1 MGESNMGESHMRA
14 TLLTFCLLLSMAGTA
29 FGWGCEGHQMVALIA
44 RAHLAPEVSATIDQ
58 LLAQNPIDP
67 ALKRFCQDR
76 PTDPMADAAT
86 WADDVRTSAKTGQ
99 WHFVDIPLT
108 VTAHAGALDAW
119 CPPIVP
125 VAAGKNSTGKDNP
138 GCVTNAIDYHLAILR
153 DKTRPAADRAVA
165 LRYIIHFVGDI
176 HQPLHDSDNDDR
188 GGNCTAM
195 KFFGEERPAN
205 LHAIWDYKLLARE
218 LAAKKTNPLAYAH
231 ALDERFGT
239 EGQAWRSEKPDP
251 VAWAWEGHQ
260 LAMATTYGDL
270 SPAIPVETPNP
281 AADCDA
287 ERDKVSGL
295 HIVIADQYFE
305 DAVPKIDRQIAK
317 AGNRLAALLNQAF

>member
-1 MGESNMGESHMRA
+1 MRA
-14 TLLTFCLLLSMAGTA
+14 TLLTLYLFPLLAGTA
-29 FGWGCEGHQMVALIA
+29 FGWGCDGHQMVALIA
-44 RAHLAPEVSATIDQ
+44 RAHLTPEVSAAIDQ

-67 ALKRFCQDR
+67 ALKRYCQD
-76 PTDPMADAAT
+76 PPPDPMADAAT

-119 CPPIVP
+119 CPPIAP
-125 VAAGKNSTGKDNP
+125 VGAGKDNPGKDNP

-195 KFFGEERPAN
+195 KFFDEERPAN
-205 LHAIWDYKLLARE
+205 LHAIWDSKLLARE
-218 LAAKKTNPLAYAH
+218 LAAKKTTSAAYAH
-231 ALDERFGT
+231 ALDERFAT
-239 EGQAWRSEKPDP
+239 EGQAWRGEKPDP

-260 LAMATTYGDL
+260 LAMDTTYGDL

-281 AADCDA
+281 VVDCDA

-295 HIVIADQYFE
+295 HIAISEKYFG
-305 DAVPKIDRQIAK
+305 DTAPKIDRQIAK